1 MKGREN
7 LNSILISA
15 VCVCIINIRQVLT
28 IIFESVSSDLLSLNV
43 MNEQLN
49 QFIDERDFISSHI
62 DSVFKGLM
70 DYSFKLFDSI
80 F

>member
-49 QFIDERDFISSHI
+49 QFIDGEGFHI
-62 DSVFKGLM
+62 HHTLIQSLKG
-70 DYSFKLFDSI
+70 
-80 F
+80 